1 MALNGRP
8 RAVELS
14 GSGRSSS
21 KPEAAWMTDEAA
33 IFRDTVRKFIE
44 KELVPNQERWAAQGR
59 PDADVWHKA
68 GDMGLLAPEV
78 PEAYGGSGGTFAH
91 EAVIIEELGRAAINF
106 GFGNHSIVA
115 RYILAYGNEEQKR
128 SWLPRMARG
137 ELVGAI
143 AMTEPDCGSDLKAIK
158 TTAAREGEHYV
169 INGAKT
175 FITNGSSANFICLAV
190 RTDGQTSG
198 LPSAG
203 MKGLS
208 LLIFETT
215 DLSGYA
221 TGNPFHKVGRHAVD
235 VCNLFFDRARVPASS
250 LLGPGEGRGFL
261 QMMEQLT
268 YERLAVGLSALAAIE
283 RAIELT
289 TRYVKDRKAFER
301 PLLDFQN
308 TRFKLAECKTA
319 AHIGRV
325 FIDDCIQKFID
336 GRLNA
341 VIAAMAKYWL
351 TESQCRIVDECLQL
365 HGGYGYVQESAIAR
379 MWVDGRVQRIY
390 AGSNEIMKEVVGSSL

>member
-158 TTAAREGEHYV
+158 TTAAREGEH
-169 INGAKT
+169 
-175 FITNGSSANFICLAV
+175 
-190 RTDGQTSG
+190 
-198 LPSAG
+198 
-203 MKGLS
+203 
-208 LLIFETT
+208 
-215 DLSGYA
+215 
-221 TGNPFHKVGRHAVD
+221 
-235 VCNLFFDRARVPASS
+235 
-250 LLGPGEGRGFL
+250 
-261 QMMEQLT
+261 
-268 YERLAVGLSALAAIE
+268 
-283 RAIELT
+283 
-289 TRYVKDRKAFER
+289 
-301 PLLDFQN
+301 
-308 TRFKLAECKTA
+308 
-319 AHIGRV
+319 
-325 FIDDCIQKFID
+325 
-336 GRLNA
+336 
-341 VIAAMAKYWL
+341 
-351 TESQCRIVDECLQL
+351 
-365 HGGYGYVQESAIAR
+365 
-379 MWVDGRVQRIY
+379 
-390 AGSNEIMKEVVGSSL
+390 